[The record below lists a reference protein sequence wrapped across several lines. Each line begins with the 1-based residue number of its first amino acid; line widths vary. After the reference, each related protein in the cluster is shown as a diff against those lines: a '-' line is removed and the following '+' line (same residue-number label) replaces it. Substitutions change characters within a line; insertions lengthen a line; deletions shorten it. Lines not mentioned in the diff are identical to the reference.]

1 MIWGENHLKVSF
13 VVKPKSESLKK
24 SSEVL
29 KLEIANGKLE
39 KSQITATKSACDNS
53 ANNSTEPSS
62 AASYSE
68 KIPNGLCG
76 LENIG
81 NTCYM
86 NSTLQCL
93 SNIPPLSRLLIND
106 KIINRLNFTNPAG
119 SGGLVTLTYSSLIQ
133 EMWSGKIEKCV
144 PTALKQ
150 RIDSYSTQFIDNG
163 QHDSQEFMCLLLDV
177 LHEDL
182 LSTQTARSSISE
194 LFHGQLETTFHCE
207 NSCPPVIRSSKFN
220 FLPLPIPIGKN
231 KIDLFQCMQSFLE
244 REFIG
249 NHGKWNCDSCHK
261 KTNAWKSTNIKKLP
275 PVLIL
280 QLKRFDTFSIS
291 DRQYPNSNKNQTLV
305 EYPINNLISSILVPN
320 FASTFIYD
328 LVAISVHHGR
338 SLNCGHY
345 TTIAK
350 NCENN
355 LWYNFD
361 DSLVT
366 LANIK
371 DVQTK
376 GAYILCYV
384 RRDMS

>member
-1 MIWGENHLKVSF
+1 
-13 VVKPKSESLKK
+13 
-24 SSEVL
+24 
-29 KLEIANGKLE
+29 
-39 KSQITATKSACDNS
+39 
-53 ANNSTEPSS
+53 
-62 AASYSE
+62 
-68 KIPNGLCG
+68 
-76 LENIG
+76 
-81 NTCYM
+81 
-86 NSTLQCL
+86 
-93 SNIPPLSRLLIND
+93 
-106 KIINRLNFTNPAG
+106 
-119 SGGLVTLTYSSLIQ
+119 
-133 EMWSGKIEKCV
+133 
-144 PTALKQ
+144 
-150 RIDSYSTQFIDNG
+150 
-163 QHDSQEFMCLLLDV
+163 
-177 LHEDL
+177 
-182 LSTQTARSSISE
+182 
-194 LFHGQLETTFHCE
+194 
-207 NSCPPVIRSSKFN
+207 
-220 FLPLPIPIGKN
+220 
-231 KIDLFQCMQSFLE
+231 MQSFLE

-320 FASTFIYD
+320 FASIFIYD
-328 LVAISVHHGR
+328 LVAISVHHGQ